1 MQLARVAFCRTSP
14 ARLSSSVRPFLSSS
28 RALLS
33 TRALSSVPSASRSL
47 PQHSRTILSCRT
59 MGTTSTAEPW
69 TYVGDEKGNAEIN
82 CFFEPQTSTWQYL
95 ISDPVTSQAVL
106 VDTVLDYDP
115 ASGKVSTESADK
127 LLAFIEKKNLKILRI
142 LETHA
147 HADHLTAAQYIK
159 SKLPGEVP
167 VCIGSRIT
175 QVQSNFGPVYGLERS
190 AFDKTFDVF
199 LKDDEEF
206 PVGNL
211 TCRVIHL
218 PGHTPDHIGYVVG
231 TAVFTGDSIFL
242 PDVGSARS
250 MNRLLSLPEDYNYNC
265 VTTVGEQRRLN
276 KHGKVGTTEEAFI
289 DFRKK
294 RDDALGAPRLIHPS
308 LQVNIR
314 AGRLPPADAEGR
326 VWMKIP
332 VRSSINV

>member
-1 MQLARVAFCRTSP
+1 
-14 ARLSSSVRPFLSSS
+14 
-28 RALLS
+28 
-33 TRALSSVPSASRSL
+33 
-47 PQHSRTILSCRT
+47 
-59 MGTTSTAEPW
+59 MGTTSAAEPW
-69 TYVGDEKGNAEIN
+69 TYVNDEKGNAEIS

-95 ISDPVTSQAVL
+95 ISDPATSQAVL

-147 HADHLTAAQYIK
+147 HADHLTAAQYLK

-175 QVQSNFGPVYGLERS
+175 QVQSNFAPIYGLGRS
-190 AFDKTFDVF
+190 AFDTTFDIF

-211 TCRVIHL
+211 TCRVIYL

-231 TAVFTGDSIFL
+231 KAVFTGDSIFL
-242 PDVGSARS
+242 PDVGSARVDFPGGNAKQLYAS
-250 MNRLLSLPEDYNYNC
+250 MNRLLSLPEDYKLFVGHDYPSGRNYDC
-265 VTTVGEQRRLN
+265 VTTVGEQRKLN

-294 RDDALGAPRLIHPS
+294 RDDTLGAPRLIHPS

-326 VWMKIP
+326 VWMKVP
-332 VRSSINV
+332 VRSSISI